1 MRLLGEPFVTVRRSG
16 KIPWARQLTVPI
28 NQICIS
34 EALFDAM
41 PRRLCL
47 SSAWLFFWCFLVHQA
62 NALAVVHQRATS
74 PLWSKTSSIPS
85 RVAALAPGLSPHPA
99 SRLPPSWTFFGPRTL
114 FPPSK
119 RPPRLSSMPSA
130 HSSRLRLSC
139 SRPKSKMST
148 RSTRIPRRPKWL
160 CNLLTT
166 SKKSKC

>member
-1 MRLLGEPFVTVRRSG
+1 MGTTAHCTNKPNMHFGGVVRRHATT
-16 KIPWARQLTVPI
+16 P
-28 NQICIS
+28 
-34 EALFDAM
+34 LFIF
-41 PRRLCL
+41 CL
-47 SSAWLFFWCFLVHQA
+47 AFFCCFLVHQA

-85 RVAALAPGLSPHPA
+85 RAAALAPGLSPHPA

-160 CNLLTT
+160 CNLSTT